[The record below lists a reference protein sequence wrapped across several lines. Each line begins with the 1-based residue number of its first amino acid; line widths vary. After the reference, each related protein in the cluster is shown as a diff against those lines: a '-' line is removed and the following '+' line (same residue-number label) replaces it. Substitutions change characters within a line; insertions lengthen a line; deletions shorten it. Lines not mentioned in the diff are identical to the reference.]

1 MHFYSW
7 SDYSTTTRL
16 LNYHHYY
23 STTTTTT
30 IIAYWLLKFLTII
43 SLYYKSNPTSSFN
56 TGTVGTVT
64 FFVFKKLCL
73 NQSTAQFKNALNAY
87 SHYLL
92 VTSLLFL
99 PLPNKYCSPVGRRF
113 APRMLLLTLS
123 CSVELVWHLWKMSE
137 KFDIYSKIFYRDVE
151 KFVQY
156 LCVLVLRHQ
165 MRVSNYLVKSFYSVG
180 GRAPLNERG
189 APPWGES
196 TLKWK
201 GRALM
206 GERAPLNESG
216 APSWGREHLLIKR
229 GLLGGR
235 FGDFLLFFMQLRVD
249 DH

>member
-99 PLPNKYCSPVGRRF
+99 PLPNKYCNAKDRRF
-113 APRMLLLTLS
+113 DPAR
-123 CSVELVWHLWKMSE
+123 
-137 KFDIYSKIFYRDVE
+137 DYFY
-151 KFVQY
+151 F
-156 LCVLVLRHQ
+156 CLR
-165 MRVSNYLVKSFYSVG
+165 K
-180 GRAPLNERG
+180 A
-189 APPWGES
+189 
-196 TLKWK
+196 T
-201 GRALM
+201 
-206 GERAPLNESG
+206 
-216 APSWGREHLLIKR
+216 HLLSNVA
-229 GLLGGR
+229 LGYALYSTISPR
-235 FGDFLLFFMQLRVD
+235 FPFTPTMVQVPN
-249 DH
+249 